1 MIGAGEFRLDA
12 GAQHGVVCQ
21 KRDFCPIITPESEIM
36 IPTDFRSKSIRFAPH
51 LPLVYENSTRR
62 HGQIAMVGTR

>member
-1 MIGAGEFRLDA
+1 MIGGGEFRLDA
-12 GAQHGVVCQ
+12 AAPHGVVCQ

-36 IPTDFRSKSIRFAPH
+36 IPPNFRSQSIRFAPNF
-51 LPLVYENSTRR
+51 LLVYENSTRR